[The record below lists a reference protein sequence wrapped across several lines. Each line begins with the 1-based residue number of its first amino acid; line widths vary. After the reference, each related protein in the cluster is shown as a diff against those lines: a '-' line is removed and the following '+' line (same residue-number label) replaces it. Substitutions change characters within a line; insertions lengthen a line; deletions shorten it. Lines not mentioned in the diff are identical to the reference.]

1 MEGYEAD
8 DVIGTLAKLAEKQGF
23 TTYMMTPDK
32 DFGQLVSD
40 NIFIYKPAKF
50 GEPAKVLGVSD
61 VCEKY
66 GIKYPAQLI
75 DILGLWGDASDN
87 IPGIPGIGEKT
98 ASKLVA
104 EYDSMEN
111 IIAHASELKGKLREN
126 VTNFAEQGLMSKAL
140 ATIDVNVP
148 IDFKPEE
155 MLLQQP
161 DWKKLSP
168 ILEELEFKTFMKRI
182 KEDLNL
188 TSNETPKQQDLF
200 SIQDNAMTFSNDLF
214 SSVQS
219 VESQPNITDYQI
231 VNNKSSLSSL
241 LSLLSSSSVVALDVL
256 LSSNDLYSSKILAL
270 SFSIESGKAFV
281 LFLMILL
288 FLKMWFSSLFLCF
301 PTNQNCWFHI
311 T

>member
-200 SIQDNAMTFSNDLF
+200 LF
-214 SSVQS
+214 RIMQ
-219 VESQPNITDYQI
+219 
-231 VNNKSSLSSL
+231 
-241 LSLLSSSSVVALDVL
+241 
-256 LSSNDLYSSKILAL
+256 
-270 SFSIESGKAFV
+270 
-281 LFLMILL
+281 
-288 FLKMWFSSLFLCF
+288 
-301 PTNQNCWFHI
+301 
-311 T
+311 